1 MAKDII
7 FRAKLNTQEAENQAK
22 NLGKNINQSLQSTTG
37 VDNLSKKL
45 GELNERINSGN
56 LSIKQYRTAIYEY
69 QQIAHEAGLQSPI
82 GKEAIDFIEENKDN
96 IDNMYDLYISK
107 QYHNN
112 QMICQYLIVR
122 KK

>member
-1 MAKDII
+1 MNNNDF
-7 FRAKLNTQEAENQAK
+7 FRILLITFDMLNSQY
-22 NLGKNINQSLQSTTG
+22 KNILYNQFIKNIM
-37 VDNLSKKL
+37 DIENLAT
-45 GELNERINSGN
+45 E
-56 LSIKQYRTAIYEY
+56 Q
-69 QQIAHEAGLQSPI
+69 
-82 GKEAIDFIEENKDN
+82 EAIDFIEENKDN

>member
-1 MAKDII
+1 MNNNDFFRTLLITFDMLNSQYKDI
-7 FRAKLNTQEAENQAK
+7 LYNQFI
-22 NLGKNINQSLQSTTG
+22 KNIM
-37 VDNLSKKL
+37 DIENLAT
-45 GELNERINSGN
+45 E
-56 LSIKQYRTAIYEY
+56 Q
-69 QQIAHEAGLQSPI
+69 
-82 GKEAIDFIEENKDN
+82 EAIDFIEENKDN

>member
-1 MAKDII
+1 MNNNDFFRILLITFDMLNSQYKDI
-7 FRAKLNTQEAENQAK
+7 LYNQFI
-22 NLGKNINQSLQSTTG
+22 KNIM
-37 VDNLSKKL
+37 DIENLAT
-45 GELNERINSGN
+45 
-56 LSIKQYRTAIYEY
+56 KQ
-69 QQIAHEAGLQSPI
+69 
-82 GKEAIDFIEENKDN
+82 EAIDFIEENKDN

>member
-1 MAKDII
+1 MNNNDFFRILLITFDMLNSYYKDI
-7 FRAKLNTQEAENQAK
+7 LYNQFI
-22 NLGKNINQSLQSTTG
+22 KNIM
-37 VDNLSKKL
+37 DIENLAT
-45 GELNERINSGN
+45 E
-56 LSIKQYRTAIYEY
+56 Q
-69 QQIAHEAGLQSPI
+69 
-82 GKEAIDFIEENKDN
+82 EAIDFIEENKDN

>member
-1 MAKDII
+1 MNNNDFFRILLITFDMLNSQYKDI
-7 FRAKLNTQEAENQAK
+7 LYNQFI
-22 NLGKNINQSLQSTTG
+22 KNIM
-37 VDNLSKKL
+37 DIENLAT
-45 GELNERINSGN
+45 E
-56 LSIKQYRTAIYEY
+56 Q
-69 QQIAHEAGLQSPI
+69 
-82 GKEAIDFIEENKDN
+82 EAIDFIEENKDN

>member
-1 MAKDII
+1 MNNNDFFRILLITFDMLNSHYKDI
-7 FRAKLNTQEAENQAK
+7 LYNQFI
-22 NLGKNINQSLQSTTG
+22 KNIM
-37 VDNLSKKL
+37 DIENLAT
-45 GELNERINSGN
+45 E
-56 LSIKQYRTAIYEY
+56 Q
-69 QQIAHEAGLQSPI
+69 
-82 GKEAIDFIEENKDN
+82 EAIDFIEENKDN

>member
-1 MAKDII
+1 MNNNDFFRFRTLLITFDMLNSQYKDI
-7 FRAKLNTQEAENQAK
+7 LYNQFI
-22 NLGKNINQSLQSTTG
+22 KNIM
-37 VDNLSKKL
+37 DIENLAT
-45 GELNERINSGN
+45 E
-56 LSIKQYRTAIYEY
+56 Q
-69 QQIAHEAGLQSPI
+69 
-82 GKEAIDFIEENKDN
+82 EAIDFIEENKDN